1 MFLSFFKSF
10 FKKIIQLFPI
20 FGVSSSRNYDDAE
33 RIQGTSKGEYQL
45 VRQNDEYEDET
56 DLELDRENTNLTM
69 HRIEFKDKQGSLRF
83 RLQYMPKRD
92 ILSVTIL
99 DAQDLPAMD
108 SDGKSDPYV
117 EVSKFIPMSHSSCN
131 FNEDSVLLT

>member
-10 FKKIIQLFPI
+10 FKKLIQLFPI
-20 FGVSSSRNYDDAE
+20 FGVSSRRNYGNDVE
-33 RIQGTSKGEYQL
+33 RNQGNYKGEYQL

-56 DLELDRENTNLTM
+56 DLELDRENSNLTM

-92 ILSVTIL
+92 LLSVTIL

-117 EVSKFIPMSHSSCN
+117 EVRKVITMSHRSCYLH
-131 FNEDSVLLT
+131 E

>member
-10 FKKIIQLFPI
+10 FKKLIQLFPI
-20 FGVSSSRNYDDAE
+20 FGVSSRRNYGNDVE
-33 RIQGTSKGEYQL
+33 RNQGNYKGEYQL

-117 EVSKFIPMSHSSCN
+117 EVSKFKPMSHRS
-131 FNEDSVLLT
+131 F

>member
-10 FKKIIQLFPI
+10 FKKLIQLFPI
-20 FGVSSSRNYDDAE
+20 FGVSSRRNYGNDVE
-33 RIQGTSKGEYQL
+33 RNQGNYKGEYQL

-117 EVSKFIPMSHSSCN
+117 EVRKVIPMSHRSCYLH
-131 FNEDSVLLT
+131 E